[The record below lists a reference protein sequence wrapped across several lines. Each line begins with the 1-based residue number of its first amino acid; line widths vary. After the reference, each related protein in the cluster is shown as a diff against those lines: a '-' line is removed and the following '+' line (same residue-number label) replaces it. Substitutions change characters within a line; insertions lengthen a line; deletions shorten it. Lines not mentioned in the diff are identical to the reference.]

1 MKKVY
6 ESYEGKVDVDHR
18 TKYIIYDH
26 TNKNWRID
34 CISAYLG
41 ESKRVY
47 ISKDLLKENQFS
59 DWSYIKDLIDYLGL

>member
-1 MKKVY
+1 MKKIY
-6 ESYEGKVDVDHR
+6 ESSTEKVNVDNR
-18 TKYIIYDH
+18 TKYIIYDYSE
-26 TNKNWRID
+26 KNWLID

>member
-1 MKKVY
+1 MKKIY
-6 ESYEGKVDVDHR
+6 ESHKGKVDVEHR

-26 TNKNWRID
+26 TNKSWRID

-41 ESKRVY
+41 ESKIVY
-47 ISKDLLKENQFS
+47 ISKDLLKEESFR